1 MKKTIITAILA
12 TIILTGLGGNL
23 RAQAVASL
31 ADDTIA
37 LGDQTTL
44 SIRNA
49 LNYPSAEMLT
59 DGGIVALLAD
69 TVCGRCRSGY
79 CRYGAARHHAA

>member
-37 LGDQTTL
+37 RCDSVVRIPMKHGVD
-44 SIRNA
+44 S
-49 LNYPSAEMLT
+49 LN
-59 DGGIVALLAD
+59 VAA
-69 TVCGRCRSGY
+69 C
-79 CRYGAARHHAA
+79 AAIAFWEITR

>member
-59 DGGIVALLAD
+59 AGGMPKTA
-69 TVCGRCRSGY
+69 TSERSASRLFSSGM
-79 CRYGAARHHAA
+79 